1 MKSGIIWRRLFFWW
15 GKINSQK
22 NIDNNSEYNIN
33 EPSFDGLNAG
43 IAIQSLMLW
52 YSDKNHNRNGM
63 NNDNFNLALA
73 LKIHSYINY
82 GMIFHGALNDL
93 AKIVV

>member
-1 MKSGIIWRRLFFWW
+1 MDDPTIKEFNHYYEKQVALFGESYFFD
-15 GKINSQK
+15 GEKLIPQK

-52 YSDKNHNRNGM
+52 YSDKT
-63 NNDNFNLALA
+63 
-73 LKIHSYINY
+73 IIETE
-82 GMIFHGALNDL
+82 
-93 AKIVV
+93 

>member
-1 MKSGIIWRRLFFWW
+1 MEKVIFDGEKLIP
-15 GKINSQK
+15 QK

-52 YSDKNHNRNGM
+52 YSDKT
-63 NNDNFNLALA
+63 
-73 LKIHSYINY
+73 IIETE
-82 GMIFHGALNDL
+82 
-93 AKIVV
+93 